1 MGCTSAAWLRCEP
14 AKAVVTEARP
24 YGCLL
29 ASGSGDRL
37 SPGWVDGLSGW
48 LEPNGIAVHRA
59 SSGRQAIDIV
69 ERGQAQ
75 IAVVG
80 MDLPRM
86 DGLSVL
92 RIIRSIDQRLPCVL
106 VAGQPSGHVFQQA
119 LELEAYSV
127 IAEPVDP
134 GLLVD
139 LVIRI
144 YRKFYDREFPA
155 Q

>member
-1 MGCTSAAWLRCEP
+1 M
-14 AKAVVTEARP
+14 
-24 YGCLL
+24 
-29 ASGSGDRL
+29 
-37 SPGWVDGLSGW
+37 DGLSGW

-59 SSGRQAIDIV
+59 SSGRQAIEIV

-75 IAVVG
+75 LAVVG

-92 RIIRSIDQRLPCVL
+92 RIIRSIDRQLPCVV
-106 VAGQPSGHVFQQA
+106 VAGQPSGRVFQQA

-127 IAEPVDP
+127 IAEPVDA
-134 GLLVD
+134 GLLVE
-139 LVIRI
+139 LVARI
-144 YRKFYDREFPA
+144 YRKFYDREFPV

>member
-1 MGCTSAAWLRCEP
+1 M
-14 AKAVVTEARP
+14 TEARP

-29 ASGSGDRL
+29 ASGRGNHL
-37 SPGWVDGLSGW
+37 SPGWAEGLSGW

-59 SSGRQAIDIV
+59 SSGRQAIEIV

-75 IAVVG
+75 LAVVG

-92 RIIRSIDQRLPCVL
+92 RIIRSIDRQLPCVL
-106 VAGQPSGHVFQQA
+106 VAGQPSGHLFQQA

-127 IAEPVDP
+127 IAEPVDA
-134 GLLVD
+134 GLLVE
-139 LVIRI
+139 LVARI

>member
-1 MGCTSAAWLRCEP
+1 M
-14 AKAVVTEARP
+14 TEARP

-29 ASGSGDRL
+29 ASGRGNRL
-37 SPGWVDGLSGW
+37 SPGWAQGLSGW
-48 LEPNGIAVHRA
+48 LEPNGIAVHWA
-59 SSGRQAIDIV
+59 SSGRQAIEIV

-75 IAVVG
+75 LAVVG

-92 RIIRSIDQRLPCVL
+92 RIIRSIDRQLPCVL
-106 VAGQPSGHVFQQA
+106 VAGQPSGHLFQQA

-127 IAEPVDP
+127 IAEPVDA

-139 LVIRI
+139 LVARI
-144 YRKFYDREFPA
+144 YRKFYDREFPV